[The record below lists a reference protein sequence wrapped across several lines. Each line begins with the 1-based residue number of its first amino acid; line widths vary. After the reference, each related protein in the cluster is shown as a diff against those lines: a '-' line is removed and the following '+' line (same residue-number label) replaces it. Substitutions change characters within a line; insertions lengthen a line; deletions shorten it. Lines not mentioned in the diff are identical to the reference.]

1 MKSKI
6 CLLLIAS
13 LVLSACAELNTNQ
26 EQASSASETEQSQEA
41 SSVSTEQT
49 SSSSTSESSSQV
61 TSAETKNQEK
71 PEQPQPSQDSRAQY
85 QAEEY
90 QESKEYPGYTNKEVE
105 MVRVWLS
112 VMENTDLF
120 PNGNDGD
127 HIAAT
132 FLPAGS
138 SVNLDPPSV
147 SPVWPHDTWS
157 LSMGKTMAGTAGF
170 EYSSNYD
177 GTVTIYRTPNHW
189 QGSQEEN
196 AAVAKEVLNHAF
208 ILPVRPYSPSQVQ
221 PLLDTLEV
229 QN

>member
-1 MKSKI
+1 MKGKI
-6 CLLLIAS
+6 SLLLIAS
-13 LVLSACAELNTNQ
+13 LALTACAESNTNQ
-26 EQASSASETEQSQEA
+26 GKASSSSESEQSQEA
-41 SSVSTEQT
+41 SSASTEQT
-49 SSSSTSESSSQV
+49 STSSTSESSSQE
-61 TSAETKNQEK
+61 SSDETKNQEK
-71 PEQPQPSQDSRAQY
+71 PEQSQPAQDPKAQY

-120 PNGNDGD
+120 SHGNDGD
-127 HIAAT
+127 HIAAF

-147 SPVWPHDTWS
+147 SPSWPHDIWS

-170 EYSSNYD
+170 EYSSNYN
-177 GTVTIYRTPNHW
+177 GTVTIYQTPHHW

-196 AAVAKEVLNHAF
+196 AAVAQEVLNHAF
-208 ILPVRPYSPSQVQ
+208 VLPVKPYSPSQVQ

-229 QN
+229 RN